1 MKYWSYFIVKRCY
14 GVVAKWWNGEMVKFC
29 KGEMVKLIGGVSMLH
44 VTIAQRTDGEIKTK
58 PVFLI

>member
-1 MKYWSYFIVKRCY
+1 
-14 GVVAKWWNGEMVKFC
+14 MVKFC